1 MNHRIAHPRRLLA
14 TAAAAALV
22 LAACSDDTVD
32 DVTPSPERPVTITLL
47 AYDSYEPSPGL
58 FDDFTARTG
67 ITVEIAR
74 AGDAGEMVSKAVLS
88 AGNPEGDVMWGVDN
102 TLLSRALD
110 AELFVPHVA
119 ADLDDVPEALRSLVP
134 DAQATPV
141 DQGHV
146 CVNADLAALDAAGVE
161 VPQTLEDL
169 LDPAYAD
176 MLVVSS
182 PATSSP
188 GLAFMLA
195 TIARFGTDP
204 SAPEGDWLEYWRAL
218 RANGVL
224 VVDGW
229 SEAYYGEFTRA
240 GGDRPLVLSYASS
253 PPAEVLFSEPPL
265 PEGAEAPT
273 VSIDGTCFHQIEF
286 AGILRGTRHLEAAR
300 ALVDELLSPR
310 VQEDLPLTLFVE
322 PANSRA
328 ALPEV
333 FTQYA
338 SRPETP
344 WTLPPA
350 DIAANRLEWIDA
362 WTSVVLR

>member
-1 MNHRIAHPRRLLA
+1 MNRSRIRRTLGRLA
-14 TAAAAALV
+14 SAAAV
-22 LAACSDDTVD
+22 LMAVSACGDEETSG
-32 DVTPSPERPVTITLL
+32 PNEPVTLTLL
-47 AYDSYEPSPGL
+47 AYDSYEPSPDL
-58 FDDFTARTG
+58 FDEFTARTG

-110 AELFVPHVA
+110 AEVFVPHVA
-119 ADLDDVPEALRSLVP
+119 AHLDDVPPALRALVP
-134 DAQATPV
+134 GAEATPV
-141 DQGHV
+141 DQGFV
-146 CVNADLAALDAAGVE
+146 CVNADLAALADTGVDL
-161 VPQTLEDL
+161 PTSFEDL
-169 LDPAYAD
+169 ADPAYRG
-176 MLVVSS
+176 MLVVQS

-204 SAPEGDWLEYWRAL
+204 DAPEGDWLDYWRAL
-218 RANGVL
+218 RANDVL

-229 SEAYYGEFTRA
+229 SEAYYSAFTRA
-240 GGDRPLVLSYASS
+240 GGDRPLVVSYASS
-253 PPAEVLFSEPPL
+253 PPAEVLFAEPPL
-265 PEGAEAPT
+265 EPQAPAPT
-273 VSIDGTCFHQIEF
+273 AVVPDTCFHQIEF

-322 PANSRA
+322 PANATA

-333 FTQYA
+333 FTRY
-338 SRPETP
+338 SVRPETP
-344 WTLPPA
+344 WSLPPA
-350 DIAANRLEWIDA
+350 DIAANRLDWIDA
-362 WTSVVLR
+362 WTGVVLR